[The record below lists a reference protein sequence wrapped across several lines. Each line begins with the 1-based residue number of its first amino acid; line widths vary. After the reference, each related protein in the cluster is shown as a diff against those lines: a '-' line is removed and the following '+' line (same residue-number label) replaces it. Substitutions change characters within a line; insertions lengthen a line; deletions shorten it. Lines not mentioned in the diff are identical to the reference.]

1 MWIFCGEGGIHPQRR
16 RLQGRIA
23 ARSLHSMPGRGLSWV
38 RMAVLVAV
46 LLCACGG
53 ARAAPGMVDVRFR
66 NYSTGDGLSQATAM
80 AMAQDGAGFLWI
92 GTQDGL
98 NRFDG
103 YGFKV
108 YKHVRSEPGTLSDNA
123 ITALAA
129 DKDGSLW
136 IGTQAGGLDHYDP
149 ALDRFEHYASDSLR
163 SDAIA
168 SENITALML
177 DGRDWLWIAGNGGR
191 LQWLD
196 RVTNHFLDAPLG
208 DQSMLANVRVMRQAR
223 DGSVLIGSRDGL
235 WQCDINA
242 GNLHELRFDPAQ
254 SLDVRALAIGP
265 TGDIWVATTSSGIY
279 RFSESGKALAWYHT
293 GAGDEHALPGDEIR
307 GMQFDRQW
315 RLWIATK
322 ANGLLRID
330 PDDDGIEQFRHDP
343 ANPRSLAADRQET
356 VLIDRDGL
364 IWAGSWNNGISVHDP
379 RTEAFVNLR
388 SVPGE
393 TNTLPNS
400 PVVAALANPDG
411 TFWLGFPSGGGMA
424 RFDPRHGVVQR
435 FAADESKPDALPVAL
450 IEQIA
455 RGRDGGLWIPTAG
468 GGLVRMPPGSSQFV
482 RYRHDPND
490 PSSLASDDL
499 LYAMQ
504 DRKGTLWVG
513 TTDAGLDELCEGC
526 KGFRHHQH
534 ESANP
539 GSIGFGPVAS
549 VLEDDRGALWIALR
563 PGGLDRYD
571 RDSGHFEHFRPDQH
585 DPNSLSNDTITTFLQ
600 DSEGE
605 IWIGTQGGGMNHLL
619 PGSYANP
626 RFETVSSAEGLAAD
640 AIGSIVED
648 ARHALWISTTA
659 GISRYDPA
667 SRHIVNFGP
676 SAGTLTQG
684 YYINVA
690 AQLPDGRILFGGLS
704 GATLFQPQQVD
715 LPAIPA
721 PILTEVLLNNQPI
734 KLDWQDPKSPLKTA
748 PWTDGTVTFGYRQ
761 RNIGFEFSAFGFAAP
776 QSVEYSYLLEGH
788 DEQWIDTDASRRFAT
803 YTDLP
808 AGNYLL
814 RVRARRAGFPWN
826 TREAQ
831 MSVRVLPAP
840 WVSPLAILGY
850 CAALVLI
857 VGIGG
862 WRTRENW
869 KRQERAREAIRAS
882 AERLKYALWGSG
894 GELWDVDLRTGAFVR
909 ENRLPDLKVSQM
921 LRDETA
927 ASYEPFVHTE
937 DLPTFRRDL
946 VAHLKG
952 ETAFLES
959 TYRTPDM
966 RDEWRWMLT
975 RGRVVERNA
984 AGRAL
989 RMVGTT
995 QDITTLKEAE
1005 ESLRKL
1011 NEELESRVDA
1021 RTADFRRANIEL
1033 RQTLEQLTQTQRQL
1047 LESEKMAALG
1057 GLVAGVA
1064 HEINT
1069 PLGVTVT
1076 AASHLREEAMRIA
1089 RTQPLDPDD
1098 LAGFHATIGESS
1110 EIILRNLQRADRLI
1124 KSFKLVAV
1132 DQTTEERRSIELG
1145 AYLNDILISLGPSL
1159 KQTPHTVAIECS
1171 EPITIETYP
1180 GALYQIVSNLVMN
1193 SLHHAFAPEQAG
1205 TISVGARENGSVVE
1219 LTYRDDGV
1227 GMNDEVR
1234 ARIFEPFFTTRRG
1247 QGGSGLGLHMVYN
1260 LVTQLLKGSI
1270 RVDSAPG
1277 AGALFEI
1284 FLPRNAG

>member
-1 MWIFCGEGGIHPQRR
+1 
-16 RLQGRIA
+16 LQGRIA
-23 ARSLHSMPGRGLSWV
+23 ARSLRAMPGRGLPWV
-38 RMAVLVAV
+38 RSAAFAAV
-46 LLCACGG
+46 LLCVCGM
-53 ARAAPGMVDVRFR
+53 ANAVPGLVDVRFR
-66 NYSTGDGLSQATAM
+66 NYSTGDGLSQATAL

-108 YKHVRSEPGTLSDNA
+108 YKHVRSQTGTLSDNA

-149 ALDRFEHYASDSLR
+149 VLDRFEHYASDPMR
-163 SDAIA
+163 SDSVA

-177 DGRDWLWIAGNGGR
+177 DRRDWLWVASTGGR

-196 RVTNHFLDAPLG
+196 RVTRHFLDAPLG
-208 DQSMLANVRVMRQAR
+208 DQSMLSNVRVMRQAR
-223 DGSVLIGSRDGL
+223 DGTVLIGSRDGL

-254 SLDVRALAIGP
+254 SLDVRALAVGP
-265 TGDIWVATTSSGIY
+265 RGDIWVATTGSGIY
-279 RFSESGKALAWYHT
+279 RFSESGKAVARYHS
-293 GAGDEHALPGDEIR
+293 GAGDGYALPGDEIR
-307 GMQFDRQW
+307 GLQFDRRW
-315 RLWIATK
+315 RLWVATK

-330 PDDDGIEQFRHDP
+330 PDSGRIEQYRHDP
-343 ANPRSLAADRQET
+343 TNPRSLSADRQES

-364 IWAGSWNNGISVHDP
+364 VWTGSWNDGISVHDP

-388 SVPGE
+388 SVPGDAH
-393 TNTLPNS
+393 TLPGN
-400 PVVAALANPDG
+400 PVVGALANPDG
-411 TFWLGFPSGGGMA
+411 TLWLGFPSGGGMA
-424 RFDPRHGVVQR
+424 RFDPQHGIVER
-435 FAADESKPDALPVAL
+435 FVADENKADALPVAL

-455 RGRDGGLWIPTAG
+455 RGHDGSLWISTAG
-468 GGLVRMPPGSSQFV
+468 GGLVRLPPGSSKFV

-490 PSSLASDDL
+490 PASLASDDL
-499 LYAMQ
+499 LYAME

-513 TTDAGLDELCEGC
+513 SVDAGLDELCDGC

-534 ESANP
+534 ESADP
-539 GSIGFGPVAS
+539 ASIGFGPIAS
-549 VLEDDRGALWIALR
+549 VLEDQRGALWVALR

-571 RDSGHFEHFRPDQH
+571 RDSGRFEHFRPDQR
-585 DPNSLSNDTITTFLQ
+585 DPNSISNDTITTFLQ
-600 DSEGE
+600 DSHGE
-605 IWIGTQGGGMNHLL
+605 IWIGTQGGGLNHLL

-626 RFETVSSAEGLAAD
+626 RFETISSAEGLAAD

-648 ARHALWISTTA
+648 ERHALWISTTA

-676 SAGTLTQG
+676 TAGTLTQG
-684 YYINVA
+684 YYINVK
-690 AQLPDGRILFGGLS
+690 AQLADGRILFGGLS
-704 GATLFQPQQVD
+704 GATLFQPEQVE
-715 LPAIPA
+715 LPPIPV
-721 PILTEVLLNNQPI
+721 PILTDVLLNNQPAR
-734 KLDWQDPKSPLKTA
+734 LDWQDPRSPLKA
-748 PWTDGTVTFGYRQ
+748 AAWTGGTVTFGYRQ
-761 RNIGFEFSAFGFAAP
+761 RNIGFEFSAFGFADP
-776 QSVEYSYLLEGH
+776 QSVQYSYLLEGH

-808 AGNYLL
+808 AGDYLL

-826 TREAQ
+826 TRDAR

-850 CAALVLI
+850 CSALVLV

-862 WRTRENW
+862 WRTRESW
-869 KRQERAREAIRAS
+869 KRQERSREAIRAS

-894 GELWDVDLRTGAFVR
+894 GELWDVDLRTGVFVR

-921 LRDETA
+921 LRDETV
-927 ASYEPFVHTE
+927 ASYEPFVNVE
-937 DLPTFRRDL
+937 DLPAFRRDL

-952 ETAFLES
+952 ETSFLET
-959 TYRTPDM
+959 TYRTQDTNN
-966 RDEWRWMLT
+966 EWRWMLT
-975 RGRVVERNA
+975 RGRVVERDPG
-984 AGRAL
+984 GRAL

-995 QDITTLKEAE
+995 QDITTLKRAE
-1005 ESLRKL
+1005 ESLREL

-1021 RTADFRRANIEL
+1021 RTADLRRANAEL
-1033 RQTLEQLTQTQRQL
+1033 RQTLEQLTQAQRQL
-1047 LESEKMAALG
+1047 MESEKMAALG

-1076 AASHLREEAMRIA
+1076 AASHLREEAMRMA
-1089 RTQPLDPDD
+1089 RATALGPRD
-1098 LAGFHATIGESS
+1098 LADFHATIGESS

-1132 DQTTEERRSIELG
+1132 DQTTEERRRIELG

-1159 KQTPHTVAIECS
+1159 KKTHHAVGIDCP
-1171 EPITIETYP
+1171 EPVWIDTYP

-1193 SLHHAFAPEQAG
+1193 SLHHAFAPEQSG
-1205 TISVGARENGSVVE
+1205 TITVGARRNGNVVE
-1219 LTYRDDGV
+1219 LIYRDNGI
-1227 GMNDEVR
+1227 GMSDEVR

-1247 QGGSGLGLHMVYN
+1247 QGGSGLGLHVVYN

-1277 AGALFEI
+1277 AGVVFEI
-1284 FLPRNAG
+1284 FLPPGAG

>member
-1 MWIFCGEGGIHPQRR
+1 
-16 RLQGRIA
+16 
-23 ARSLHSMPGRGLSWV
+23 
-38 RMAVLVAV
+38 
-46 LLCACGG
+46 
-53 ARAAPGMVDVRFR
+53 
-66 NYSTGDGLSQATAM
+66 
-80 AMAQDGAGFLWI
+80 
-92 GTQDGL
+92 
-98 NRFDG
+98 
-103 YGFKV
+103 
-108 YKHVRSEPGTLSDNA
+108 
-123 ITALAA
+123 
-129 DKDGSLW
+129 
-136 IGTQAGGLDHYDP
+136 
-149 ALDRFEHYASDSLR
+149 
-163 SDAIA
+163 
-168 SENITALML
+168 
-177 DGRDWLWIAGNGGR
+177 
-191 LQWLD
+191 
-196 RVTNHFLDAPLG
+196 
-208 DQSMLANVRVMRQAR
+208 
-223 DGSVLIGSRDGL
+223 
-235 WQCDINA
+235 
-242 GNLHELRFDPAQ
+242 
-254 SLDVRALAIGP
+254 
-265 TGDIWVATTSSGIY
+265 
-279 RFSESGKALAWYHT
+279 
-293 GAGDEHALPGDEIR
+293 
-307 GMQFDRQW
+307 
-315 RLWIATK
+315 
-322 ANGLLRID
+322 
-330 PDDDGIEQFRHDP
+330 
-343 ANPRSLAADRQET
+343 
-356 VLIDRDGL
+356 
-364 IWAGSWNNGISVHDP
+364 
-379 RTEAFVNLR
+379 
-388 SVPGE
+388 
-393 TNTLPNS
+393 
-400 PVVAALANPDG
+400 
-411 TFWLGFPSGGGMA
+411 
-424 RFDPRHGVVQR
+424 
-435 FAADESKPDALPVAL
+435 
-450 IEQIA
+450 
-455 RGRDGGLWIPTAG
+455 
-468 GGLVRMPPGSSQFV
+468 
-482 RYRHDPND
+482 
-490 PSSLASDDL
+490 
-499 LYAMQ
+499 
-504 DRKGTLWVG
+504 
-513 TTDAGLDELCEGC
+513 
-526 KGFRHHQH
+526 
-534 ESANP
+534 
-539 GSIGFGPVAS
+539 
-549 VLEDDRGALWIALR
+549 
-563 PGGLDRYD
+563 
-571 RDSGHFEHFRPDQH
+571 
-585 DPNSLSNDTITTFLQ
+585 
-600 DSEGE
+600 
-605 IWIGTQGGGMNHLL
+605 
-619 PGSYANP
+619 
-626 RFETVSSAEGLAAD
+626 
-640 AIGSIVED
+640 
-648 ARHALWISTTA
+648 
-659 GISRYDPA
+659 
-667 SRHIVNFGP
+667 
-676 SAGTLTQG
+676 
-684 YYINVA
+684 
-690 AQLPDGRILFGGLS
+690 
-704 GATLFQPQQVD
+704 
-715 LPAIPA
+715 
-721 PILTEVLLNNQPI
+721 
-734 KLDWQDPKSPLKTA
+734 LKTA

-808 AGNYLL
+808 AGSYLL

-850 CAALVLI
+850 CAAFMLI

-862 WRTRENW
+862 WRTRESW

-937 DLPTFRRDL
+937 DLPPFRRDL
-946 VAHLKG
+946 IAHLKG

-966 RDEWRWMLT
+966 HDEWRWMLT

-995 QDITTLKEAE
+995 QDITTLKQAE

-1021 RTADFRRANIEL
+1021 RTADFRRANVEL

-1057 GLVAGVA
+1057 GLVAGIA

-1076 AASHLREEAMRIA
+1076 AASHLREEALRIA
-1089 RTQPLDPDD
+1089 RAQPLNPDD

-1159 KQTPHTVAIECS
+1159 KQTPHVVAIDCS

-1205 TISVGARENGSVVE
+1205 TITVGARENGSVVE

-1270 RVDSAPG
+1270 RVD
-1277 AGALFEI
+1277 
-1284 FLPRNAG
+1284 